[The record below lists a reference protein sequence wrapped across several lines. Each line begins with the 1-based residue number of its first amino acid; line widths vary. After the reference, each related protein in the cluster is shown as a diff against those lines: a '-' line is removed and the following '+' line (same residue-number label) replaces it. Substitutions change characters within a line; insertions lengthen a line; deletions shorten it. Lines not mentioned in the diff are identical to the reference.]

1 MWIFLN
7 DAFLSIVSHTERPD
21 HLHVR
26 ARLPGDIER
35 TFPSAAVTETPTADY
50 RYRTDVPRAEVARV
64 LADRAASIDYPNF
77 KASIGASER
86 ERQRAC
92 GEVWGV
98 MRDAQRRA

>member
-1 MWIFLN
+1 MDFLN

-50 RYRTDVPRAEVARV
+50 RSRGPAGPAPFASVVAHKRRV
-64 LADRAASIDYPNF
+64 AVLWRV
-77 KASIGASER
+77 GGR
-86 ERQRAC
+86 QLRQR
-92 GEVWGV
+92 GPF
-98 MRDAQRRA
+98 RS